1 VDHVDGRG
9 VVRLVDQHRQ
19 LVVGEGHI
27 LDGRWRI
34 SATPIST
41 GTVRVRGLWRRRKM
55 NNRRL
60 LSGVDNGS
68 SVLDLWT
75 IVPLVAS
82 ASSVSFL

>member
-1 VDHVDGRG
+1 MTRIINPDVD
-9 VVRLVDQHRQ
+9 
-19 LVVGEGHI
+19 
-27 LDGRWRI
+27 
-34 SATPIST
+34 AY
-41 GTVRVRGLWRRRKM
+41 LWRRRKM